1 MRRKA
6 WRARP
11 ISLGL
16 TPVIVTWACQTRKHR
31 EHLGGVK
38 LMPQARDHTQSE
50 KRRQTGHSA
59 GPRSRGRWNCAC
71 AGATPVRLGMSPRYS
86 FPSFAQLRCCVKPLR
101 AGLNRPRPGGTMQTA
116 ALHVSTQDLR
126 RGIPE
131 GHPAA
136 ADASWS
142 TPGGKK
148 TAFWPSGETQS
159 HGNYSVPPGGRAIAK
174 RRGNFAR
181 CDL

>member
-16 TPVIVTWACQTRKHR
+16 TPVIVTWARQTRKHR
-31 EHLGGVK
+31 EHRGGVK

-50 KRRQTGHSA
+50 KRRQTGQST
-59 GPRSRGRWNCAC
+59 GPTSRGRWNCAC
-71 AGATPVRLGMSPRYS
+71 AGAIPVRLAVSPHYS
-86 FPSFAQLRCCVKPLR
+86 FPSLAQLRCCVKPLR
-101 AGLNRPRPGGTMQTA
+101 AGLNCPPPGDTMETA
-116 ALHVSTQDLR
+116 ALRVSAQDLR

-148 TAFWPSGETQS
+148 TAFWPSGETPGQR
-159 HGNYSVPPGGRAIAK
+159 NYCMAPSSRAIAK
-174 RRGNFAR
+174 PRGNFAR
-181 CDL
+181 CGL